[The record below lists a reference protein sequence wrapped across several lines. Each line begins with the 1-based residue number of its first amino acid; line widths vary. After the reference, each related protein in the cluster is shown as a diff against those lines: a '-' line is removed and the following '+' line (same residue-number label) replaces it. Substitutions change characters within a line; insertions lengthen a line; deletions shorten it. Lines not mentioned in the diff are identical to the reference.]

1 MSRSIIPWLLRALL
15 VTGIAV
21 VIIGAAEAV
30 VFPFGYGPVAV
41 LVPFLAVGALV
52 IAFGVLLPRIDA
64 LIARLTRRRQLT
76 PYSALAEAARIQ
88 AGPVGRALPGLAEL
102 LAGSTGAHR
111 AGVWLAV
118 DDHLA
123 CEAEHPPTAR
133 HALRFPRLTPSLA
146 VLLDHDDTDHVAPV
160 LDGTTLRAALVITKP
175 GAAITAHDKLLVR
188 EIARGAALL
197 LRGEAQNAGLREQ
210 VHRARHHTAK
220 ERVAR
225 DRLARAREEERRRLA
240 DELTHAAGGGTAMV
254 RNAVAAAQ
262 ACLAD
267 QPTDWEAAL
276 AALARARTEL
286 EGMADSIRTTGRTI
300 YPATLRESGLAD
312 ALEELIVDLPRPVR
326 WSGDLDGRLD
336 GEIECGIYCAASAA
350 LRILAEQPS
359 ERELLVTLERAG
371 GRVAVRIVDPDPSVT
386 VAAVRERLEV
396 EVTWLAALRG
406 RLELNGGGIDDGRRA
421 GPLTLDVWLPDRLE
435 PAVAGHAG
443 PEAWSA

>member
-1 MSRSIIPWLLRALL
+1 MSLPIISWLLRVLL
-15 VTGIAV
+15 VTGIAI
-21 VIIGAAEAV
+21 VIVGVAEAV

-64 LIARLTRRRQLT
+64 LVARLTHRRPLT

-88 AGPVGRALPGLAEL
+88 AGPVDLALPGLAEL
-102 LAGSTGAHR
+102 LAGCTGAHR

-123 CEAEHPPTAR
+123 CKAEHPPTALDAR
-133 HALRFPRLTPSLA
+133 RTPRLTPSLA

-175 GAAITAHDKLLVR
+175 GAAITARDKLLVR
-188 EIARGAALL
+188 EIARGATLL

-210 VHRARHHTAK
+210 VHRARHHTA
-220 ERVAR
+220 EQRAAR
-225 DRLARAREEERRRLA
+225 DRLARAREDERRRLTDA
-240 DELTHAAGGGTAMV
+240 LTHAARGGTATV
-254 RNAVAAAQ
+254 RDAVAAAQ
-262 ACLAD
+262 ACLVD
-267 QPTDWEAAL
+267 QPTDREAAL
-276 AALARARTEL
+276 AALACVRTEL
-286 EGMADSIRTTGRTI
+286 AGMADGIWATSRVIH
-300 YPATLRESGLAD
+300 PATLRESGLAD
-312 ALEELIVDLPRPVR
+312 ALEELIVGLPRPVR

-350 LRILAEQPS
+350 LRILAEEPS
-359 ERELLVTLERAG
+359 ERELLVTLERVG
-371 GRVAVRIVDPDPSVT
+371 GRVAVRIVDQAPSVT
-386 VAAVRERLEV
+386 VAALRERLEV

-406 RLELNGGGIDDGRRA
+406 RLELTGGGLDDGRRA

-435 PAVAGHAG
+435 PAVAGPAE
-443 PEAWSA
+443 PEARSA